1 MAKKILIALGA
12 LAVLI
17 AAGAAW
23 AHGPGRRFM
32 MKQMITKRVAEAED
46 YIQATPQQRAQ
57 IEQSRDVILNA
68 LQANAQARRG
78 QHQNVVA
85 ILTSPTLSEDQ
96 LRAIANDHVAQM
108 QKLADVIIP
117 EIKKVHDVLTPD
129 QLNKLAQKAQEL
141 HQKHQQHEQ
150 QGGFGGPGQ

>member
-1 MAKKILIALGA
+1 MTKKILIGVGA
-12 LAVLI
+12 LALLI

-32 MKQMITKRVAEAED
+32 MKQMITKHIAEAED

-57 IEQSRDVILNA
+57 IESSRDVILNA
-68 LQANAQARRG
+68 LQASAQTRRG
-78 QHQNVVA
+78 EHQNIVA
-85 ILTSPTLSEDQ
+85 TLTSPTLTEDQ

-129 QLNKLAQKAQEL
+129 QLSKLAQKAQQMR
-141 HQKHQQHEQ
+141 QKHQQN
-150 QGGFGGPGQ
+150 QGGFGGPGE

>member
-1 MAKKILIALGA
+1 MKKILIGGGA
-12 LAVLI
+12 LALLI

-23 AHGPGRRFM
+23 AHGRGGRFM
-32 MKQMITKRVAEAED
+32 MKQMIAQRIAEAED
-46 YIQATPQQRAQ
+46 LIQATPQQRTQ

-68 LQANAQARRG
+68 LQSNAQARHG
-78 QHQNVVA
+78 SHQNIVA
-85 ILTSPTLSEDQ
+85 ILTSPTLTEDQ
-96 LRAIANDHVAQM
+96 LRAVANDHVAQM

-129 QLNKLAQKAQEL
+129 QLNKLAQKAQQMR
-141 HQKHQQHEQ
+141 QKHQQN

>member
-1 MAKKILIALGA
+1 MAKRILMAVGA

-32 MKQMITKRVAEAED
+32 MKQMINKHIAEAED

-57 IEQSRDVILNA
+57 IEQSRDVIVNA
-68 LQANAQARRG
+68 LQANAQARQG
-78 QHQNVVA
+78 QHQNLVT
-85 ILTSPTLSEDQ
+85 ILTSPTLTEDQ

-141 HQKHQQHEQ
+141 HQKHQH

>member
-1 MAKKILIALGA
+1 MAKRILIAVGA
-12 LAVLI
+12 LALVI

-32 MKQMITKRVAEAED
+32 MKQMITKHIAEAED

-78 QHQNVVA
+78 EHQNLVKM
-85 ILTSPTLSEDQ
+85 LTSPTLTEDQ
-96 LRAIANDHVAQM
+96 LRAVANDHVAQM

-117 EIKKVHDVLTPD
+117 EVKKVHDVLTPD
-129 QLNKLAQKAQEL
+129 QLNKLAQRAQEL
-141 HQKHQQHEQ
+141 HQKHQNH